1 MPLRKYLLFS
11 PLRIAIHTGS
21 WLPLIWL
28 TWAYLSNHLTVNPI
42 QAATQFTGRVA
53 IILLV
58 LSLACTPIN
67 TLFHWGEVLRFRRAL
82 GLYAFLYAAIHLYI
96 VVGIDYG
103 FAFDLLWGDLN
114 GKPYIYAG
122 AASMLILVLLAVT
135 SFRWWMKYLGK
146 GWKRLHQLV
155 YIAAP
160 LAVLHY
166 GWAKKGD
173 FLALRGDIL
182 QPLIYGIVVMILLIM
197 RFPPIRKEIVRIRGV
212 FSRWVHE
219 VRATFLHNI
228 SVE

>member
-1 MPLRKYLLFS
+1 MRSKKLLFYS
-11 PLRIAIHTGS
+11 PLKLVVHLGS

-28 TWAYLSNHLTVNPI
+28 IWAYTTDKLTVNPI

-53 IILLV
+53 LILLV
-58 LSLACTPIN
+58 LSLACTPLN
-67 TLFHWGEVLRFRRAL
+67 TLLHWGEVLRIRRAL

-103 FAFDLLWGDLN
+103 FAFDLLWGDLS

-122 AASMLILVLLAVT
+122 AASMVILILLAAT
-135 SFRWWMKYLGK
+135 SFRWWMKHLGM

-155 YIAAP
+155 YIAGP
-160 LAVLHY
+160 LAILHY

-182 QPLIYGIVVMILLIM
+182 QPMIYGIVVMILLIM
-197 RFPPIRKEIVRIRGV
+197 RLPPIRKEIVRIRGL
-212 FSRWVHE
+212 FFRW
-219 VRATFLHNI
+219 LHGIRVSILHDI